1 MPPTK
6 TEIVRRKEMSMKRM
20 AAFIL
25 MIGLAVVLAAGCG
38 VSTGKSGNDKKGN
51 SYSPNIDPADFTTNI
66 DNKYF
71 PLEPGTTLVYEGTT
85 AEGTERIE
93 FTVTHET
100 RRVMGVECVV
110 VRDKVFLNG
119 GLIEDTFDWY
129 AQDRDGNVWYF
140 GEDTKELHNGKV
152 ESTKGSWEAGVDG
165 AKPGIYMQADPKV
178 GETYRQEYYKG
189 EAEDMAKVLSL
200 DESATVPYGSFDH
213 LLMTKDW
220 NPLDPAAGV
229 EQKYYAPGIGNV
241 LEVGVKGTSERVE
254 LIDIKKG

>member
-1 MPPTK
+1 
-6 TEIVRRKEMSMKRM
+6 MSMKRIAVSM
-20 AAFIL
+20 L
-25 MIGLAVVLAAGCG
+25 MIGLAVVLVVGCG
-38 VSTGKSGNDKKGN
+38 DPASESDDSSAKRGDGKTGEA
-51 SYSPNIDPADFTTNI
+51 YSPSIDPADFTTRV

-71 PLEPGTTLVYEGTT
+71 PLKPGTTLVYEGQTKD
-85 AEGTERIE
+85 GTERTE
-93 FTVTHET
+93 FTVTHDI
-100 RRVMGVECVV
+100 RQVMGVECVV

-119 GLIEDTFDWY
+119 GLIEDTYDWY
-129 AQDRDGNVWYF
+129 AQDKKGNVWYF
-140 GEDTKELHNGKV
+140 GEATKELHNGKV

-165 AKPGIYMQADPKV
+165 AKPGIYMQTDPRV

-200 DESATVPYGSFDH
+200 NESATVTYGSFEH
-213 LLMTKDW
+213 ILMTRDW

-254 LIDIKKG
+254 LIDIKKE